1 MKLTLEEAIALR
13 DFLETICV
21 SYYEVNLRSAL
32 KSTISYLNDLIEELT
47 IYIDEDVIDETEAIS
62 LEFDDIQIDGETD

>member
-47 IYIDEDVIDETEAIS
+47 IYVEEDIIQEDEQVALMNDSFIDEEE
-62 LEFDDIQIDGETD
+62 E